1 MSSETQRRVPDDGGC
16 RGASRV
22 PSAPD
27 GEALP
32 AGGFVDR
39 AQRDGRSVVGSLRS
53 PLVNV
58 LWRTLL
64 VLVRARRRLRREG
77 PLDPNTVTRMRLRVL
92 PTDIDVLRHLNNGRY
107 LSLFDLGRW
116 DLLTRSGLV
125 SAMTEKGWYAVVAA
139 ETITF
144 RRSLELWQRFELET
158 RLIGHDDRAVYLE
171 RRALVGDEIYARA
184 IIRARILRRTG
195 GTVPHDELFA
205 AVGRPEG
212 LPDIEPWVH
221 EWAAGSS
228 LPSTRR
234 PAPSVWE

>member
-1 MSSETQRRVPDDGGC
+1 M
-16 RGASRV
+16 
-22 PSAPD
+22 
-27 GEALP
+27 
-32 AGGFVDR
+32 
-39 AQRDGRSVVGSLRS
+39 
-53 PLVNV
+53 NV

-64 VLVRARRRLRREG
+64 VLARARRRLRREG
-77 PLDPNTVTRMRLRVL
+77 PIDPSTVTRMRIRVL
-92 PTDIDVLRHLNNGRY
+92 PTDVDLLRHMNNGRY

-125 SAMTEKGWYAVVAA
+125 EAMTKQGWYAVVAA

-144 RRSLELWQRFELET
+144 RRSLELGQRFDLET
-158 RLIGHDDRAVYLE
+158 RMIGHDDRAVYLE
-171 RRALVGDEIYARA
+171 HRALVRGEIYARA

-212 LPDIEPWVH
+212 LPDIESWVH
-221 EWAAGSS
+221 DWAAGSA
-228 LPSTRR
+228 LPSTKR

>member
-1 MSSETQRRVPDDGGC
+1 M
-16 RGASRV
+16 
-22 PSAPD
+22 
-27 GEALP
+27 
-32 AGGFVDR
+32 FVDR

-64 VLVRARRRLRREG
+64 VLFRARRRLRREG
-77 PLDPNTVTRMRLRVL
+77 PLDPNTVTRLRLRVL

-125 SAMTEKGWYAVVAA
+125 AAMTKEGWYAVVAA

-144 RRSLELWQRFELET
+144 RRSLELWQRFDLET

-171 RRALVGDEIYARA
+171 HRALVGEEIYARA

-221 EWAAGSS
+221 EWAAGSA

>member
-1 MSSETQRRVPDDGGC
+1 M
-16 RGASRV
+16 
-22 PSAPD
+22 
-27 GEALP
+27 
-32 AGGFVDR
+32 
-39 AQRDGRSVVGSLRS
+39 
-53 PLVNV
+53 NV

-64 VLVRARRRLRREG
+64 VLLRARRRLRREG
-77 PLDPNTVTRMRLRVL
+77 PLDPRTVTRLRLRVL

-125 SAMTEKGWYAVVAA
+125 AAMTKQGWYAVVAA

-144 RRSLELWQRFELET
+144 RRSLQLWQRFELET

-171 RRALVGDEIYARA
+171 HRALVDDEIFARA

-221 EWAAGSS
+221 EWAAGSA

>member
-1 MSSETQRRVPDDGGC
+1 
-16 RGASRV
+16 
-22 PSAPD
+22 
-27 GEALP
+27 
-32 AGGFVDR
+32 
-39 AQRDGRSVVGSLRS
+39 VVESLRS

-64 VLVRARRRLRREG
+64 VLARARRRLRREG
-77 PLDPNTVTRMRLRVL
+77 PIDPNTVATLRIRVL
-92 PTDIDVLRHLNNGRY
+92 PTDIDLLRHLNNGRY

-116 DLLTRSGLV
+116 DLLTRTGLLA
-125 SAMTEKGWYAVVAA
+125 AMTEQRWYAVVAA

-144 RRSLELWQRFELET
+144 RRSLELWQSFDLET

-171 RRALVGDEIYARA
+171 HRALVKGEIYARA
-184 IIRARILRRTG
+184 IIRARILRRSG

-221 EWAAGSS
+221 DWAAGSA
-228 LPSTRR
+228 LPSTKR
-234 PAPSVWE
+234 PAPSIWE

>member
-1 MSSETQRRVPDDGGC
+1 
-16 RGASRV
+16 
-22 PSAPD
+22 
-27 GEALP
+27 
-32 AGGFVDR
+32 
-39 AQRDGRSVVGSLRS
+39 VGSIRS

-64 VLVRARRRLRREG
+64 VLFRARRRLRREG
-77 PLDPNTVTRMRLRVL
+77 AIDPNTVTRIRIRVL
-92 PTDIDVLRHLNNGRY
+92 PTDIDLLRHLNNGRY

-116 DLLTRSGLV
+116 DLLTRAGLMA
-125 SAMTEKGWYAVVAA
+125 AMTKQGWYAVVAA

-144 RRSLELWQRFELET
+144 RRSLELWQRFDLET
-158 RLIGHDDRAVYLE
+158 RMIGHDDRAVYLE
-171 RRALVGDEIYARA
+171 HRALVGGEIYARA

-212 LPDIEPWVH
+212 LPDIEQWVH
-221 EWAAGSS
+221 DWADGSA
-228 LPSTRR
+228 LPSTKR